1 MCDTACSGCRS
12 RSLGQGWVLAVG
24 FLVSLTSQPHG
35 SPRTSARSGVLPF
48 LGVVEAGHLPCRVVR
63 FPPPVGPG
71 PVLPVHPVC
80 HVPSVA
86 AAVEA
91 FFAQRDLAAGTC
103 RTYRQALGPLVEA
116 VGADCPVTSLDA
128 DQVAA
133 VFEELWA
140 ARAPA
145 TWNTRRAAIQAFAS
159 WCGERWPLSGD
170 LLVGV
175 GPRRRRADN
184 TRAIPYEDLEE
195 LWRRRDVP
203 LREKLLWRMLY
214 ETAARASEVL
224 ALDVGDLDRA
234 RRRARI
240 RSKGG
245 STDMVVWAAP
255 TARLLGR
262 YLAGRDAGP
271 VFLTR
276 WRSRTAPPRGDVYAP
291 TGQARLSY
299 RTAAAEFGR
308 HCGGWTLH
316 QLRHSSLTHLA
327 EAGASAVML
336 QAKSRHRDLCT
347 LSVYARPGVEA
358 VARMAAAQFD
368 GPGC

>member
-1 MCDTACSGCRS
+1 MG
-12 RSLGQGWVLAVG
+12 
-24 FLVSLTSQPHG
+24 
-35 SPRTSARSGVLPF
+35 
-48 LGVVEAGHLPCRVVR
+48 RVVR

-71 PVLPVHPVC
+71 PVSPDHPVC

-86 AAVEA
+86 GAVEA
-91 FFAQRDLAAGTC
+91 FFAGRDLAAATC

-116 VGADCPVTSLDA
+116 VGGQPVTDLDA
-128 DQVAA
+128 GQVAA

-140 ARAPA
+140 DRAPA
-145 TWNTRRAAIQAFAS
+145 TWNTRRTAVQAFAS
-159 WCGERWPLSGD
+159 WCGDRWPLAGD
-170 LLVGV
+170 LLAGV
-175 GPRRRRADN
+175 EPRRRTVDN
-184 TRAIPYEDLEE
+184 TRAIPYEDLED
-195 LWRRRDVP
+195 LWRRRTVP
-203 LREKLLWRMLY
+203 LREKTLWRLLY
-214 ETAARASEVL
+214 ETAARTSEVL

-234 RRRARI
+234 RRRAHV

-262 YLAGRDAGP
+262 YLAARSGGP

-276 WRSRTAPPRGDVYAP
+276 WRTRTAPSVRDLYAP

-299 RTAAAEFGR
+299 RTAAGEFRR
-308 HCGGWTLH
+308 HSGGWTLH

-336 QAKSRHRDLCT
+336 QAKSRHRDLRT
-347 LSVYARPGVEA
+347 LSVYTRPGVEA
-358 VARMAAAQFD
+358 VAWMTANQFD
-368 GPGC
+368 SPGGQG

>member
-1 MCDTACSGCRS
+1 M
-12 RSLGQGWVLAVG
+12 
-24 FLVSLTSQPHG
+24 
-35 SPRTSARSGVLPF
+35 
-48 LGVVEAGHLPCRVVR
+48 
-63 FPPPVGPG
+63 
-71 PVLPVHPVC
+71 C

-86 AAVEA
+86 GAVEA
-91 FFAQRDLAAGTC
+91 FFAGRDLAAATC

-116 VGADCPVTSLDA
+116 VGADRPVTDLHA
-128 DQVAA
+128 GQVAA

-140 ARAPA
+140 DRAPA
-145 TWNTRRAAIQAFAS
+145 TWNTRRVAVQAFVS
-159 WCGERWPLSGD
+159 WCGDRWPLAGD

-175 GPRRRRADN
+175 EPRRRRVDN
-184 TRAIPYEDLEE
+184 TRAIPYEDLED
-195 LWRRRDVP
+195 LWRRRGVP

-245 STDMVVWAAP
+245 SVDMVVWAAP

-271 VFLTR
+271 LFLTR
-276 WRSRTAPPRGDVYAP
+276 WRTRTAPAARDVYAF

-336 QAKSRHRDLCT
+336 QAKSRHRDLRT

-358 VARMAAAQFD
+358 VAQLTAEQFD
-368 GPGC
+368 PPVA